1 MARNEKFCKNI
12 RDLQIA
18 LKKGDKAQI
27 NRLRSVTGV
36 RDDLQTL
43 TAKVRF
49 LEIGMVDTYE
59 ESVQLYQREQSL
71 KRQIKDADARLRKED
86 DKIDEMVR
94 SEMLAYRLGEYDGP
108 GGRREFEQAK
118 RALGESED
126 RKEQAKKERDYWRDR
141 QWEKK

>member
-36 RDDLQTL
+36 TDDLQTL

-59 ESVQLYQREQSL
+59 ESVKLYQREQAL
-71 KRQIKDADARLRKED
+71 KRKIKEADERLRKEN

-94 SEMLAYRLGEYDGP
+94 SEMLSYRLGEYDAP
-108 GGRREFEQAK
+108 GGRREFDRSK
-118 RALGESED
+118 RALDESED

>member
-1 MARNEKFCKNI
+1 MARDEKFCKNI

-59 ESVQLYQREQSL
+59 ESVNLYQREQSL
-71 KRQIKDADARLRKED
+71 KRQIKEADARLRKED
-86 DKIDEMVR
+86 DKINEMVR

-118 RALGESED
+118 RALAESKE
-126 RKEQAKKERDYWRDR
+126 RKDQAKKERDYWRDR
-141 QWEKK
+141 QWE